1 MATRTAMGKAFEYA
15 CLNSIKTH
23 LGCQEI
29 VTIQTNSV
37 NVAECFYNEISKE
50 VKKRMDLAANA
61 AVRVIL
67 RLEPQLQNPLKN
79 IPILLSLQGDETGI
93 AGDVRDVLCI
103 RQQNQWE
110 IGLSCKH
117 NHFAVKHS

>member
-37 NVAECFYNEISKE
+37 NVAECFYNDISKE

-67 RLEPQLQNPLKN
+67 RLDKVEELYEKSDNYC
-79 IPILLSLQGDETGI
+79 
-93 AGDVRDVLCI
+93 A
-103 RQQNQWE
+103 
-110 IGLSCKH
+110 
-117 NHFAVKHS
+117 